1 MGGMIYEQM
10 NRVLSYQTNYH
21 HHHHHHLMII
31 TIITIM
37 IFELPSWF
45 PFRFLDFHYHL
56 LFHVFMWSMIWPKG
70 SCKKTDILQSGWPFL
85 HPPFMVSHLWLFFLL
100 QKTGAFWSKKT
111 ALSPF
116 AWVKIFTLPL
126 PPLTVN
132 LTVKYLLFYSPTHDN
147 KALNLNLS

>member
-70 SCKKTDILQSGWPFL
+70 SRKKTDILQSGWPFL
-85 HPPFMVSHLWLFFLL
+85 HPPFTVSHLWLFFFVAKNRCVLVQKNCFKPFCVGQNFHITPSPPYGQPDCKISVVLL
-100 QKTGAFWSKKT
+100 
-111 ALSPF
+111 PY
-116 AWVKIFTLPL
+116 AW
-126 PPLTVN
+126 
-132 LTVKYLLFYSPTHDN
+132 
-147 KALNLNLS
+147 